1 MKSSFQEI
9 PTHYKSEDS
18 QKSKNRTFIKNI
30 PRHEQELRPYDE
42 VEPLQQY
49 LNEIGKTPLLTRE
62 EEIELSKIVRKN
74 NHQSQEAR
82 NKMMQANLRLVVKIA
97 HEYRNYGIPLL
108 DLISEG
114 NLGLIKAVERFDPE
128 KGGKLSTYGAW
139 WIKQSIK
146 MAIANNS
153 KAIRLPLHLVDKIA
167 QMKRVSTRLNDE
179 LGREATNEEIGNV
192 MDIPAN
198 KIAHYKTVSIYP
210 ASLDSVVGEDGT
222 STLGDFIGDE
232 NTLDPF
238 QSLNAESTSKDIR
251 EILDKLDPREAKI
264 IRLRFGLNGN
274 PPMTLEKLG
283 LEFNITRERI
293 RQLQTLAMKKIRC
306 MMEDIGRQ
314 RSQEQIEEERYH
326 SKKINNDLFPKKVF
340 PSIYKT

>member
-1 MKSSFQEI
+1 MNPSFQET
-9 PTHYKSEDS
+9 PTYPISEDS
-18 QKSKNRTFIKNI
+18 EQNKNRSSFKNI
-30 PRHEQELRPYDE
+30 RRVNQNINPYDE

-167 QMKRVSTRLNDE
+167 QMKRVATKLNEE
-179 LGREATNEEIGNV
+179 LGREATNDEIGQI

-198 KIAHYKTVSIYP
+198 KIAHYKTVSVYP
-210 ASLDSVVGEDGT
+210 ASLDAVVGEDGT

-238 QSLNAESTSKDIR
+238 QSLNAESTSQDIR

-293 RQLQTLAMKKIRC
+293 RQLQTLAMKKIRH

-314 RSQEQIEEERYH
+314 RSQEQIEEEKYH
-326 SKKINNDLFPKKVF
+326 SKKAKNDIFSKKSF
-340 PSIYKT
+340 F

>member
-1 MKSSFQEI
+1 MNPSFQET
-9 PTHYKSEDS
+9 PTYPISEDS
-18 QKSKNRTFIKNI
+18 EQNKNRSSFKNI
-30 PRHEQELRPYDE
+30 RRVNQNINPYDE

-167 QMKRVSTRLNDE
+167 QMKRVATKLNEE
-179 LGREATNEEIGNV
+179 LGREATNDEIGQI

-198 KIAHYKTVSIYP
+198 KIAHYKTVSVYP
-210 ASLDSVVGEDGT
+210 ASLDAVVGEDGT

-238 QSLNAESTSKDIR
+238 QSLNAESTSQDIR
-251 EILDKLDPREAKI
+251 EILDKLEPREAKI

-293 RQLQTLAMKKIRC
+293 RQLQTLAMKKIRH

-314 RSQEQIEEERYH
+314 RSQEQIEEEKYH
-326 SKKINNDLFPKKVF
+326 SKKAKNDIFSKKSF
-340 PSIYKT
+340 F

>member
-1 MKSSFQEI
+1 MNTSFQEI
-9 PTHYKSEDS
+9 PTSIKSEDS
-18 QKSKNRTFIKNI
+18 NHNQDYSSIKNI
-30 PRHEQELRPYDE
+30 PRLNEELSPYDE

-62 EEIELSKIVRKN
+62 EEIELSKIVKKN

-153 KAIRLPLHLVDKIA
+153 KAIRLPLHLVDKIGN
-167 QMKRVSTRLNDE
+167 MKRVANKLGDE
-179 LGREATNEEIGNV
+179 LGRDATNEEIGRA
-192 MDIPAN
+192 MEIPAN
-198 KIAHYKTVSIYP
+198 KVAHYKTVSVHP
-210 ASLDSVVGEDGT
+210 ASLDAVVGEDGT
-222 STLGDFIGDE
+222 STLSDFIGDE

-238 QSLNAESTSKDIR
+238 QRLNAEATSQDIR
-251 EILDKLDPREAKI
+251 DILEKLDPREAKI

-293 RQLQTLAMKKIRC
+293 RQLQTLAMKKIRH
-306 MMEDIGRQ
+306 MMEDIERQ
-314 RSQEQIEEERYH
+314 RSQEEIEEEKYH
-326 SKKINNDLFPKKVF
+326 TKSTNNDLFSKKW
-340 PSIYKT
+340 SY

>member
-9 PTHYKSEDS
+9 PMHYKSEDS
-18 QKSKNRTFIKNI
+18 QKSNNLTFIKNI
-30 PRHEQELRPYDE
+30 PRHEQKLRPYDE

-167 QMKRVSTRLNDE
+167 QMKRVSSKLNDE

-210 ASLDSVVGEDGT
+210 ASLDAVVGEDGT

-238 QSLNAESTSKDIR
+238 QNLNAESTSQDIR

-306 MMEDIGRQ
+306 MMEDFGRQ
-314 RSQEQIEEERYH
+314 RSQEQIDEERYH
-326 SKKINNDLFPKKVF
+326 SKKVNKDLFQKKVF
-340 PSIYKT
+340 PNIYKT

>member
-1 MKSSFQEI
+1 MNSSFQET
-9 PTHYKSEDS
+9 PTYPKSEDPE
-18 QKSKNRTFIKNI
+18 QNKNRSSFKNI
-30 PRHEQELRPYDE
+30 RRVNQKINPYDE

-167 QMKRVSTRLNDE
+167 QMKRVATKLNEE
-179 LGREATNEEIGNV
+179 LGREATNEEIGQI

-198 KIAHYKTVSIYP
+198 KIAHYKTVSVYP
-210 ASLDSVVGEDGT
+210 ASLDAVVGEDGT

-238 QSLNAESTSKDIR
+238 QSLNAESTSQDIR
-251 EILDKLDPREAKI
+251 EILNKLEPREAKI

-293 RQLQTLAMKKIRC
+293 RQLQTLAMKKIRH

-314 RSQEQIEEERYH
+314 RSQEQIEEEKYH
-326 SKKINNDLFPKKVF
+326 SKKVNSDIFSKKSF
-340 PSIYKT
+340 F